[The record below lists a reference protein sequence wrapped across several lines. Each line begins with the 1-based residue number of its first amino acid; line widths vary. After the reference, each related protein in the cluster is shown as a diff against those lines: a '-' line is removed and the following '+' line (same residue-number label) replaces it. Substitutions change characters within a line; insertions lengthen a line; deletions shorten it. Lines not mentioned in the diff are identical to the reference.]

1 MSKII
6 KSPYFL
12 LFLLAAVSLLI
23 AFFLVK
29 TPLNSNGDFPSYLEA
44 MKFLQD
50 DPYDDD
56 FMMTRLLTSPLM
68 LYSSIFLGYFS
79 GSDESGMMIVNLIFY
94 FLIIFVFYRIVELI
108 YKSKKVALLS
118 SILFFANYCMFN
130 YGTTY
135 RSDMG
140 GWFFFLLGTLFALK
154 YYYSRLE
161 DKKMFFYSIGAASI
175 GILFKEYGALGLISL
190 SMLILFSRV
199 ALVEKI
205 KQIVSAGLWF
215 SIIPVLYYLF
225 FYLKFDYS
233 YFSWYFHNFN
243 FFVDNPESTAS
254 NYSPVLLIKVLG
266 WLFLVGWPIFIW
278 GLYQEYKNFDK
289 TRAKVLLAILPA
301 SLSFLVWPALTQ
313 RIAFI
318 FVPWLALISGYGL
331 SKIKSKYIII
341 VILLIYV
348 VVNYLTR
355 PWLLKMINF

>member
-1 MSKII
+1 MNKII
-6 KSPYFL
+6 KSPYFI
-12 LFLLAAVSLLI
+12 LFLLAAVSLLV

-29 TPLNSNGDFPSYLEA
+29 TPLSGNGDFPSYLEA
-44 MKFLQD
+44 MKFLKGES
-50 DPYDDD
+50 YNEE
-56 FMMTRLLTSPLM
+56 FILNRVLISPLM
-68 LYSSIFLGYFS
+68 LYASIFFGYFT
-79 GSDESGMMIVNLIFY
+79 GSDSSGMMAVNIIFY

-135 RSDMG
+135 RVDISS
-140 GWFFFLLGTLFALK
+140 WFFFLLSTFFALK

-161 DKKMFFYSIGAASI
+161 DKKSFYLSILSASI
-175 GILFKEYGALGLISL
+175 GVLFKEYGLLGMFSL
-190 SMLILFSRV
+190 SFLILLSQVSFK
-199 ALVEKI
+199 EKI
-205 KQIVSAGLWF
+205 KKVFQAGSLF
-215 SIIPVLYYLF
+215 IIIPGLYYLL
-225 FYLKFDYS
+225 FYYKFNYS
-233 YFSWYFHNFN
+233 YLHWYFQNIN
-243 FFVDNPESTAS
+243 WYINDPETATS
-254 NYSPVLLIKVLG
+254 QYGFVLLIKVLG